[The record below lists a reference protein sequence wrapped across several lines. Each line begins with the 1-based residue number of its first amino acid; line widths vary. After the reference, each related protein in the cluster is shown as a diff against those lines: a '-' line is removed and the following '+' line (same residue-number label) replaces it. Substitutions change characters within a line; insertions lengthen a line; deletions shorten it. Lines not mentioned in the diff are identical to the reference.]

1 MKPMIVPT
9 PDERQLAKIVEGWLS
24 TLAARSDATARRYL
38 AAVRMA
44 MPEIGAM
51 GGLGSVTP
59 SEASRVYRRIVEK
72 HGPATANVVASALSA
87 MWFHIAKTTG
97 IDLPN
102 PWRGLRRA
110 RPKDTLAERI
120 LEEQDVEAMVK
131 TAAPG
136 VERALIRLLY
146 YTGCRISEAVALTW
160 RDVHPD
166 KEGFAVTVYGKR
178 QKTRTVHLPSH
189 LYKELVELKQG
200 RNAPLVPGPDGR
212 PMTRF
217 DAYRIIKRVARR
229 AGLTKI
235 ISPKISPHWLRHS
248 HATHALD
255 RGAPIQQVQA
265 TLGHASIATT
275 ARYLHV
281 RPGKSSGDVLP
292 EF

>member
-1 MKPMIVPT
+1 MKPMVVPT
-9 PDERQLAKIVEGWLS
+9 PDERQLAKLVEGWLS
-24 TLAARSDATARRYL
+24 TLAVRSDATAKRYL

-44 MPEIGAM
+44 MPEIAAAGGIGAM
-51 GGLGSVTP
+51 TP
-59 SEASRVYRRIVEK
+59 AEASKVYRTIAEK

-87 MWFHIAKTTG
+87 LWRHVTEKAG
-97 IDLPN
+97 VDLPN

-110 RPKDTLAERI
+110 RPKETLAERI
-120 LEEQDVEAMVK
+120 LEEEDVAAMVK
-131 TAAPG
+131 AAAPG
-136 VERALIRLLY
+136 VERALIKLLY
-146 YTGCRISEAVALTW
+146 YTGCRISEAVSLTW

-189 LYKELVELKQG
+189 LYRELVELKAG
-200 RNAPLVPGPDGR
+200 RDAPLVPGPNGG

-217 DAYRIIKRVARR
+217 DAYRIVKRVAKR
-229 AGLTKI
+229 AGLVKE
-235 ISPKISPHWLRHS
+235 ISPKVSPHWLRHS

-265 TLGHASIATT
+265 TLGHASIETT
-275 ARYLHV
+275 ARYLHI
-281 RPGKSSGDVLP
+281 RPGRSSGDALP

>member
-1 MKPMIVPT
+1 MIVPT

-44 MPEIGAM
+44 MPEIGAV

-59 SEASRVYRRIVEK
+59 SEASRVYRRIVEQ
-72 HGPATANVVASALSA
+72 HGPATANVAASALSA
-87 MWFHIAKTTG
+87 LWNHIAETTG
-97 IDLPN
+97 VDLPN

-120 LEEQDVEAMVK
+120 LAEEDVEAMVK
-131 TAAPG
+131 AAALG
-136 VERALIRLLY
+136 IERALIRLLY
-146 YTGCRISEAVALTW
+146 YTGCRISEAVLLTW

-166 KEGFAVTVYGKR
+166 REGFAVTVYGKR
-178 QKTRTVHLPSH
+178 QKTRTIHLPSH

-200 RNAPLVPGPDGR
+200 RDAPLVPGPDGK

-217 DAYRIIKRVARR
+217 DAYRVVRRVARR
-229 AGLTKI
+229 AGLKQRV
-235 ISPKISPHWLRHS
+235 SPHWLRHS

-255 RGAPIQQVQA
+255 RGVPIQQVQA
-265 TLGHASIATT
+265 TLGHTSIETT
-275 ARYLHV
+275 AHYLHIH
-281 RPGKSSGDVLP
+281 PGRSSGDVLP